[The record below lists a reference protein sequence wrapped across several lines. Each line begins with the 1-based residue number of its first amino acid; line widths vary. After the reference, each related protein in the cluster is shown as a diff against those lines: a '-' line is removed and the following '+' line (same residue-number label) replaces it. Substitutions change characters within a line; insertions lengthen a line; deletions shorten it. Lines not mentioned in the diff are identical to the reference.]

1 MTETNLLYLVY
12 GMCIMFHLMMG
23 WVFCCR
29 KTGLVKKLIGL
40 LMLLVAVQYAKDL
53 VFMRAFY
60 SADTLMEHIATSLDM
75 VTVPLYVLILVEFC
89 RPGWLTMRVALYFE
103 LPFMLLSVLFMS
115 TQYTPIY
122 YVMVALSAVYGV
134 GCALWTLRELPRY
147 HRRLKEEFSYD
158 EDINLHWMR
167 GVMILFF
174 GILIIWIVGNIYVTP
189 FTDLL
194 YMSSSLVGWSVVCY
208 FINKQEVVLRD
219 VANAFES
226 AEVKNDLLSIV
237 VLPYDRARK
246 DRNESVSQPIQSLS
260 QTESETAQYD
270 FQNHSKQKD
279 PISQDKVDSMQP
291 LSQADS
297 ESMASLG
304 KRLEECFEQD
314 KVYLN
319 PKLRLSELAV
329 RLGTNRTYLSQYF
342 NQSCEQSFYEYVN
355 NYRVRHSMQLLRT
368 TNYNLEVVASMSG
381 FNSMSTFRRAFQQ
394 VNGISPQRYRAC
406 N

>member
-1 MTETNLLYLVY
+1 
-12 GMCIMFHLMMG
+12 MCIMFHLMMG

-122 YVMVALSAVYGV
+122 YAMVALSAVYGV

-174 GILIIWIVGNIYVTP
+174 GILIIWIVGNIYATP

-208 FINKQEVVLRD
+208 FINKQEVVLFRPGSFNDTSKAADDLRNRKAVIVNMENVDKAMARRVVDFLSGCVYALDGD
-219 VANAFES
+219 VKKIAQSAYLFCPHNMDIVGDLETLQ
-226 AEVKNDLLSIV
+226 AEV
-237 VLPYDRARK
+237 
-246 DRNESVSQPIQSLS
+246 ESYI
-260 QTESETAQYD
+260 
-270 FQNHSKQKD
+270 
-279 PISQDKVDSMQP
+279 
-291 LSQADS
+291 
-297 ESMASLG
+297 
-304 KRLEECFEQD
+304 
-314 KVYLN
+314 
-319 PKLRLSELAV
+319 
-329 RLGTNRTYLSQYF
+329 
-342 NQSCEQSFYEYVN
+342 
-355 NYRVRHSMQLLRT
+355 
-368 TNYNLEVVASMSG
+368 
-381 FNSMSTFRRAFQQ
+381 
-394 VNGISPQRYRAC
+394 
-406 N
+406 